1 MIDNHFHHHNS
12 QSSSALHYP
21 LPLLHLHQIWGAE
34 YQENNAFLVSPEH
47 LPLVVAMGQRENCPV
62 SPVGTV
68 TGDGRVRWQLVG
80 CTCVFCTFCA
90 FNSPLPFSYFFLL
103 TFPLSCF
110 TNNCLITSFLHS
122 DFPPV
127 ILMKKSSLFSF
138 SASQQLSVF
147 LLSQSVK
154 GFISPTHSITV
165 QIGCRSR

>member
-1 MIDNHFHHHNS
+1 MSSSLQIHSVVIDNYSPPNHHNS
-12 QSSSALHYP
+12 QSSSALYYLH
-21 LPLLHLHQIWGAE
+21 LLLHTHQIWGAE

-90 FNSPLPFSYFFLL
+90 VYSPLPFSYFFLL

-110 TNNCLITSFLHS
+110 TNYCMITSFLHS

-127 ILMKKSSLFSF
+127 ILIKMSYVIFILCNTTVICLSS
-138 SASQQLSVF
+138 
-147 LLSQSVK
+147 
-154 GFISPTHSITV
+154 ISI
-165 QIGCRSR
+165 C